1 MFRWK
6 VDFEDDQGVGLA
18 VALPLVEAPT
28 LSFAVDKGFYEL
40 SEAGYNGNYYRV
52 SSVVRLG
59 EIEEDEEYGDYDY

>member
-6 VDFEDDQGVGLA
+6 VDFENDRGVRLS

-28 LSFAVDKGFYEL
+28 LSFAVDEGFYEL
-40 SEAGYNGNYYRV
+40 AEAGYNGNYYRV

-59 EIEEDEEYGDYDY
+59 EIEDQEDDDYDY

>member
-6 VDFEDDQGVGLA
+6 IDFENDRGERLS

-28 LSFAVDKGFYEL
+28 LSFAVDEGFYEL

-59 EIEEDEEYGDYDY
+59 EIEDDEDDFYVE